1 MFIAA
6 AIIALLVSLAMLW
19 FALDQQSR
27 NTNRYQ
33 LVADFSTTLGELRG
47 LGGYTRNGVTI
58 PVEQTPALVD
68 LMAQSTAVGNLQS
81 KSLRDSSSG
90 TNTTGFTSAETEIK
104 LAAATLDADWLALR
118 EKLSNLPQPVV
129 TPAPAP
135 IKAQP
140 QIQLP
145 SRLVSLGTEF
155 ENIQARVTEGTQSV
169 PLRQLVN
176 ETSNTWQRIQTMTV
190 AEEIQQS
197 VQLLKLSLIHI

>member
-1 MFIAA
+1 M
-6 AIIALLVSLAMLW
+6 
-19 FALDQQSR
+19 
-27 NTNRYQ
+27 
-33 LVADFSTTLGELRG
+33 
-47 LGGYTRNGVTI
+47 
-58 PVEQTPALVD
+58 
-68 LMAQSTAVGNLQS
+68 
-81 KSLRDSSSG
+81 
-90 TNTTGFTSAETEIK
+90 
-104 LAAATLDADWLALR
+104 
-118 EKLSNLPQPVV
+118 V

-197 VQLLKLSLIHI
+197 VQLLKRLANDLTRQSGAGSDQSLFCLLYTSPSPRDGLLSRMPSSA